1 MTQGTITVE
10 TDPAA
15 VGLDATRLTRIG
27 SRLQRYVDDEL
38 LPGWLVA
45 VARKGKVAYLETY
58 GHRDREAGLPM
69 QADTMVR
76 MASMTKPI
84 TAVAAMMLWE
94 EGAFELRDPIHRFI
108 PSFKETRVWR
118 GGTHAAPVT
127 EPLQDPVAIWHLLT
141 HTAGLTYG
149 FLFSHPVDAMYRA
162 AGFEWGNPPGK
173 NLDEVCDVLA
183 AQPLLFQPG
192 TEWNYSMATDV
203 LGRVVEVASG
213 QTLDEFFRTRIF
225 EPLGMVDTA
234 FWCPPEK
241 AARMAAAYVPAPG
254 SKKAVRSPMPD
265 TTGAKPVFLSGG
277 GGLVSTAGDYQ
288 RFATMLLNGGSLD
301 GTRLLS
307 SRTVKYM
314 ASNHLPGNADLSQ
327 FGRQLFA
334 ETSFDGIGFG
344 LGVSVTVDPVKAKVI
359 ASPGDYG
366 WGGAFSTWFMV
377 DPTEEVTALF
387 LTQLLPSSTHPI
399 RSQLKPLIHQAII
412 G

>member
-27 SRLQRYVDDEL
+27 SRLRRYVDDEL

-69 QADTMVR
+69 RADTMVR

-94 EGAFELRDPIHRFI
+94 EGAFELRDPVHRFI

-173 NLDEVCDVLA
+173 NLEEVCDVLA

-265 TTGAKPVFLSGG
+265 TTGAKPVLLSGG

-334 ETSFDGIGFG
+334 ETSFDGVGFG